1 MTTKREVHDILNDDD
16 DLITRARELRD
27 SRQKLA
33 ATGLSYQ
40 QVDQLLAE
48 REARARE
55 AKEQQQRQQQ
65 LAETRARAAARQQDT
80 PTTDHT
86 ARTQALA
93 RARAAIK
100 AARQKPRAQET

>member
-40 QVDQLLAE
+40 QVDQLLVWFGVWCVWYAVGVSSDDVQVGV
-48 REARARE
+48 AAGV
-55 AKEQQQRQQQ
+55 
-65 LAETRARAAARQQDT
+65 AAASDCEGCACVIDQ
-80 PTTDHT
+80 PP
-86 ARTQALA
+86 AG
-93 RARAAIK
+93 
-100 AARQKPRAQET
+100 E